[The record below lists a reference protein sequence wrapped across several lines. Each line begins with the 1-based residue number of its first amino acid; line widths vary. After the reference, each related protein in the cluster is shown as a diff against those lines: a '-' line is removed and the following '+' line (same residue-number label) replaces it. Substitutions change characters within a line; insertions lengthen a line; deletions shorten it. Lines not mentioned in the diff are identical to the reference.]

1 MLKKRTVRSERI
13 VIEDDSESG
22 LNVSAVVEAGEDS
35 EKCTIALAGDVFQ
48 FARYESVD
56 TLVRVATAARDAMK
70 SHADARKVKE
80 VAHKAK

>member
-22 LNVSAVVEAGEDS
+22 LHISAVVEAGEDS
-35 EKCTIALAGDVFQ
+35 EKCTISFNGDVFQ
-48 FARYESVD
+48 FARFESVD

-70 SHADARKVKE
+70 SHADARKVK
-80 VAHKAK
+80 AAAGRAK